1 MKKQMKETRSLKIN
15 NIIKYICIFIV
26 MLMLISC
33 NCKKDKG
40 HNHLLSH
47 IDKVEATCTTE
58 GVLEHY
64 KCTSCGKYFLDELG
78 KTEIKDISIS
88 KLGHN
93 YDMSNI
99 KWEWSKNYEEV
110 VTTLICKNDKAH
122 QEKIQAVVTKEEN
135 ADAVTYKATIT
146 YNNLEYTDI
155 KRETSVLEYE
165 LSQDETSYIVTGI
178 GKCKDSNIIIPS
190 EYHGLPV
197 KSIKHDAFR
206 GCSNLTSITIS
217 NSVTSIGSY
226 AFRSCS
232 SLTSITIPFV
242 GSTLEGTSNTHF
254 GYIFGAATSSD
265 NKKYV
270 PDSLKEVIITSG
282 TSIGYSAFYNCSNL
296 TNITIPNSVTSIGDS
311 AFSRCSSLINVY
323 YDGTIEDWCKIKF
336 SYQDSNPM
344 NPAEHF
350 YIKNTNN
357 KYDEVTEIIISNVNI
372 SIGDYQFYSF
382 DNIINV
388 EIPNSVTSI
397 GNSAFRSC
405 SSLTNI
411 TIPNSVTSI
420 ESYAFYNCSNL
431 TNITIPN
438 SVTSIGS
445 SAFYNCSSLTIYC
458 EVTSKPSGWS
468 SSWNESN
475 RPVVWG

>member
-1 MKKQMKETRSLKIN
+1 M
-15 NIIKYICIFIV
+15 
-26 MLMLISC
+26 
-33 NCKKDKG
+33 
-40 HNHLLSH
+40 
-47 IDKVEATCTTE
+47 
-58 GVLEHY
+58 
-64 KCTSCGKYFLDELG
+64 
-78 KTEIKDISIS
+78 
-88 KLGHN
+88 
-93 YDMSNI
+93 
-99 KWEWSKNYEEV
+99 
-110 VTTLICKNDKAH
+110 
-122 QEKIQAVVTKEEN
+122 
-135 ADAVTYKATIT
+135 
-146 YNNLEYTDI
+146 
-155 KRETSVLEYE
+155 
-165 LSQDETSYIVTGI
+165 
-178 GKCKDSNIIIPS
+178 
-190 EYHGLPV
+190 
-197 KSIKHDAFR
+197 
-206 GCSNLTSITIS
+206 
-217 NSVTSIGSY
+217 
-226 AFRSCS
+226 
-232 SLTSITIPFV
+232 
-242 GSTLEGTSNTHF
+242 
-254 GYIFGAATSSD
+254 
-265 NKKYV
+265 
-270 PDSLKEVIITSG
+270 
-282 TSIGYSAFYNCSNL
+282 
-296 TNITIPNSVTSIGDS
+296 TSIGDS